1 MACADITLRIRR
13 LPTLL
18 DVLYVYYVAYVP
30 QRLTEDLERDLERH
44 RLYLRDKASRS
55 KEQAHA
61 ELRQA
66 QELAQQRLLELQ
78 QRHMRHVD
86 GLQSEHEQEVSL
98 LTCCVAYQKAAITA

>member
-1 MACADITLRIRR
+1 
-13 LPTLL
+13 
-18 DVLYVYYVAYVP
+18 VYYAVFVP

-44 RLYLRDKASRS
+44 RLYLWDKASRS

-78 QRHMRHVD
+78 QRHMRHVE
-86 GLQSEHEQEVSL
+86 GLQGEHEQEVSL
-98 LTCCVAYQKAAITA
+98 ALLCGVARGTRKQPSQHSF

>member
-1 MACADITLRIRR
+1 MYCVCTL
-13 LPTLL
+13 
-18 DVLYVYYVAYVP
+18 VFVP

-78 QRHMRHVD
+78 QRHMRHVE

-98 LTCCVAYQKAAITA
+98 LTCCVAWGQKAAITA

>member
-1 MACADITLRIRR
+1 MTTLRNTGLRTN
-13 LPTLL
+13 LTCC
-18 DVLYVYYVAYVP
+18 VSYYVVFVP

-55 KEQAHA
+55 KEQAHG

-78 QRHMRHVD
+78 QRHMRHVE
-86 GLQSEHEQEVSL
+86 GLQSEHEQEVS
-98 LTCCVAYQKAAITA
+98 VASLCDIAWGQKAAITA

>member
-1 MACADITLRIRR
+1 
-13 LPTLL
+13 
-18 DVLYVYYVAYVP
+18 VLCVYYAVFVP

-78 QRHMRHVD
+78 QRHMRHVE
-86 GLQSEHEQEVSL
+86 GLQSEHEQEVSMAIRCVVWRGVPESSHHSIAATLFL
-98 LTCCVAYQKAAITA
+98 LELCV